1 MTVRAIAEKADPF
14 TKKRLL
20 DLADRYSGSNS
31 RAQGAGHVVLFEAA
45 DGAGHR
51 VLVSLLDGGEWEVQ
65 GDELRIKVTAS
76 AAVIDMSLSAEAKR
90 LLTAT
95 ASQILGRPVK
105 LRVVPGSEVQP
116 APTIRRASNGGS
128 RSRVEQNPV
137 VRRMQEKFGAEI
149 RTVIDYREKR

>member
-1 MTVRAIAEKADPF
+1 MGAAAPASVTEKVEEISAQMDPARENQPAEHRDLPSAV
-14 TKKRLL
+14 L
-20 DLADRYSGSNS
+20 DALG
-31 RAQGAGHVVLFEAA
+31 
-45 DGAGHR
+45 GAGHR

-116 APTIRRASNGGS
+116 APTIRRASNGGG
-128 RSRVEQNPV
+128 RSRVEQDPV